1 MRVHLWLFTLAIVA
15 LAQTAVAQTVTVD
28 DGVTPAQREPPVWRR
43 DVRPF
48 VGPLPERRS
57 PPKNATVPTVAG
69 TLLGAFLG
77 GAGGATLGQREV
89 EQRARSSDSHGPDFT
104 AIGYGAA
111 GIVVGAVVGGV
122 VGYLLGKL
130 SF

>member
-1 MRVHLWLFTLAIVA
+1 MRLHLWLLTLAIVA
-15 LAQTAVAQTVTVD
+15 LGQTAVAQTVAVD
-28 DGVTPAQREPPVWRR
+28 DAVTPAKREPPVWRR

-57 PPKNATVPTVAG
+57 PPRNATFPTVAG
-69 TLLGAFLG
+69 TLLGAFLV
-77 GAGGATLGQREV
+77 GAGAATVGQHQV
-89 EQRARSSDSHGPDFT
+89 EQRAQYSDSHGPDFT

-111 GIVVGAVVGGV
+111 GVVVGAVVGGV